1 MQQRN
6 GHLMKCPDLQSL
18 ARSESHAPHAPDVM
32 VLIAGGR
39 RCGPPLSIP
48 ATEWLDMAIRM
59 DAFLEVVMVQ
69 APLQLVD
76 SDEAWTAVIHL
87 TVPRNE
93 IEMGPAIHEVVSVL
107 ARQGVTPCG
116 PLFSWHRRRPSD
128 TFDFEVGFPVSQ
140 MITASGRV
148 TMSTL
153 PAARVARSVYR
164 GDYSGLGDGWGA
176 LIAAVT
182 EAGLPMQGGL
192 WERYLSGPESA
203 ADPASWCT
211 ELNLVLMP

>member
-1 MQQRN
+1 MR
-6 GHLMKCPDLQSL
+6 HTHRMSWCSL
-18 ARSESHAPHAPDVM
+18 LVGGDV
-32 VLIAGGR
+32 
-39 RCGPPLSIP
+39 PPTLSIL
-48 ATEWLDMAIRM
+48 ATEWLDMAISMMHSWRW
-59 DAFLEVVMVQ
+59 FMVQ

-93 IEMGPAIHEVVSVL
+93 IEMVMGPAIHEVVSVL